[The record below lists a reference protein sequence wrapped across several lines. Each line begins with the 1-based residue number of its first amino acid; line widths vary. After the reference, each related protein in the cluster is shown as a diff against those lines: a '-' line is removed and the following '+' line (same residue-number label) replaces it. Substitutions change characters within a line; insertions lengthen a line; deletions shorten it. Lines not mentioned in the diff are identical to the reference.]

1 MSASVKLNAK
11 LIDSFNRNNAVVYKL
26 VTKQWFETIFVKEKN
41 FAADAVV
48 GSDYVVEVSA
58 WAMNN
63 DSGSIDRGLSYKVV
77 AQL

>member
-26 VTKQWFETIFVKEKN
+26 VTKQWLETIFVKEKN

-48 GSDYVVEVSA
+48 YVFIA
-58 WAMNN
+58 A
-63 DSGSIDRGLSYKVV
+63 VV
-77 AQL
+77 LTILNIILRIFKPKKKK